1 MVTPTINPPWQVPK
15 RLAAFQDCLQYFQRL
30 HSRLFEFESKQLED
44 QIKLLEIQINMEVTA
59 CVCGACVR
67 GGVCGSLTH
76 FIATTQRVDAARA
89 AKGEPLFV
97 SFPRSPIVYSGLGAT
112 LYYSVFY
119 HSYATQGKAKEIA
132 FLPANMRKTF
142 RIGEKRFFWVKLR
155 ALCCQ
160 KQWAAV
166 KQLPT
171 TVRTAVGLPLPSSA
185 RC

>member
-1 MVTPTINPPWQVPK
+1 MRV
-15 RLAAFQDCLQYFQRL
+15 
-30 HSRLFEFESKQLED
+30 H
-44 QIKLLEIQINMEVTA
+44 
-59 CVCGACVR
+59 

-171 TVRTAVGLPLPSSA
+171 TVRTASAYPLPRLRGADVSA
-185 RC
+185 HFNRRSFRRSQRHQ

>member
-1 MVTPTINPPWQVPK
+1 
-15 RLAAFQDCLQYFQRL
+15 
-30 HSRLFEFESKQLED
+30 
-44 QIKLLEIQINMEVTA
+44 
-59 CVCGACVR
+59 
-67 GGVCGSLTH
+67 
-76 FIATTQRVDAARA
+76 VDAARA

-171 TVRTAVGLPLPSSA
+171 TVCTAEFPPPSSA
-185 RC
+185 RSGGADVSAHFNRRSFRRSQRHQ